1 MAKDNYDS
9 MKEYL
14 NLYEEVGS
22 VGFKKQNNVLDEKIE
37 DTILDILFDLNDI
50 SRVDVSSD
58 VVRRMFDLANLIT
71 ERFCDGKKFEV
82 TDSMITL
89 LSRELRENI
98 KNSEHNPY
106 LILGNNEE
114 VKNVVLTLGDVPVL
128 GIDVFD
134 DDRFSNE
141 LMISCNKVR
150 GGKRT
155 ISARIIS
162 PSYILGDNG
171 IYINS
176 LESNFLDEFR
186 KSDTEEFESSLNLKY
201 YYVDYFKPEDKIYI
215 DRASGIKLVNDE
227 DIEQSTLFSKT
238 MLDTIMLG
246 GRNRTDSEIIN
257 LIYKPIS
264 NNFEG
269 AKIYKKINE

>member
-14 NLYEEVGS
+14 DLYEEVGS
-22 VGFKKQNNVLDEKIE
+22 IGFKKQNNVLDEKIE

-50 SRVDVSSD
+50 SRIDVSSD

-71 ERFCDGKKFEV
+71 ERFCDGRKFEV

-106 LILGNNEE
+106 LILRNNEE
-114 VKNVVLTLGDVPVL
+114 VKNVVLTLGDFPVL

-150 GGKRT
+150 GGKRP

-186 KSDTEEFESSLNLKY
+186 KNDTEEFDSSLNLKY

-215 DRASGIKLVNDE
+215 DRASGIKLVTDE

-246 GRNRTDSEIIN
+246 GRNRTDSEIVD

-264 NNFEG
+264 NNFERV
-269 AKIYKKINE
+269 KIYKKTNE

>member
-14 NLYEEVGS
+14 DLYEEVGS
-22 VGFKKQNNVLDEKIE
+22 IGFKKQNNVLDEKIE

-50 SRVDVSSD
+50 SRIDVSSD

-114 VKNVVLTLGDVPVL
+114 VKNVVLILGDVPVL

-150 GGKRT
+150 GGKRPV
-155 ISARIIS
+155 SARIIS

-186 KSDTEEFESSLNLKY
+186 KCDTEKFESNLNLKY
-201 YYVDYFKPEDKIYI
+201 YYVDYFRPEDKIYI
-215 DRASGIKLVNDE
+215 DRVSGIKLVTDE

-246 GRNRTDSEIIN
+246 VRNRTDSEIVN
-257 LIYKPIS
+257 LIYKPVS

>member
-14 NLYEEVGS
+14 DLYEEVGS
-22 VGFKKQNNVLDEKIE
+22 IGFKKQNNVLDGKIE

-50 SRVDVSSD
+50 SRIDVSSD

-71 ERFCDGKKFEV
+71 ERFCDGRKFEV

-106 LILGNNEE
+106 LILGNNEK

-150 GGKRT
+150 GGKRPV
-155 ISARIIS
+155 SARIIS

-176 LESNFLDEFR
+176 GEANFLDEFR
-186 KSDTEEFESSLNLKY
+186 KNDTEEFESSLNLKY
-201 YYVDYFKPEDKIYI
+201 YYIDYFKPEDKIYI
-215 DRASGIKLVNDE
+215 DRASGIKLVTDE

-238 MLDTIMLG
+238 MLDIIMLG
-246 GRNRTDSEIIN
+246 GRNRTDSEIVN
-257 LIYKPIS
+257 LIYKPVS

>member
-14 NLYEEVGS
+14 DLYEEVGS
-22 VGFKKQNNVLDEKIE
+22 IGFKKQNNVLDEKIE

-50 SRVDVSSD
+50 SRIDVSSD

-114 VKNVVLTLGDVPVL
+114 VKNVVLILGDVPVL

-150 GGKRT
+150 GGKRPV
-155 ISARIIS
+155 SARIIS

-186 KSDTEEFESSLNLKY
+186 KCDTEEFESSLNLKY
-201 YYVDYFKPEDKIYI
+201 YYVDYFRPEDKIYI
-215 DRASGIKLVNDE
+215 DRVSGIKLVTDE

-246 GRNRTDSEIIN
+246 GRNRTDSEIVN
-257 LIYKPIS
+257 LIYKPVS

>member
-1 MAKDNYDS
+1 MAKDNYNS

-14 NLYEEVGS
+14 DLYEEVGS
-22 VGFKKQNNVLDEKIE
+22 IGFKKQNNVLDGKIE

-50 SRVDVSSD
+50 SRIDVSSD

-71 ERFCDGKKFEV
+71 ERFCDGRKFEV

-150 GGKRT
+150 GGKRPV
-155 ISARIIS
+155 SARIIS

-176 LESNFLDEFR
+176 GEANFLDEFR
-186 KSDTEEFESSLNLKY
+186 KNDTEEFESSLNLKY
-201 YYVDYFKPEDKIYI
+201 YYIDYFKPEDKIYI
-215 DRASGIKLVNDE
+215 DRASGIKLVTDE

-238 MLDTIMLG
+238 MLDIIMLG
-246 GRNRTDSEIIN
+246 GRNRTDSEIVN
-257 LIYKPIS
+257 LIYKPVS